1 MLIEAGL
8 LSEDQLKQA
17 IIDHKR
23 TNMKLGQYLVRE
35 GIVSGSQAADI
46 ISKQLKIR
54 KYNPDDYPI
63 DIELSKVIPLEL
75 AQKFQAVPLRKTKF
89 LLTLAMTD
97 PMDITA
103 LDSIEVYTNTEVESV
118 ICTYQE
124 LNHLIGSL
132 YGTYSGIDGVLEGM
146 QEMQIERDDEEDTS
160 RSTIGDIEVSSLQDM
175 AEEAPVIR
183 LVNSILSQAVR
194 EGASDV
200 HISPEK
206 DYVQVRFRVDGKLHE
221 LPAPPKTM
229 ILLII
234 SRLKILSNMDIS
246 VSRIPQDGRFTIKM
260 DEKEIN
266 IRSSTIPTI
275 YGENMVLRLL
285 DTSGGVHSLEE
296 LGMSMA
302 DIHKLEPM
310 IHKPYGMIL
319 STGPTGSGKSTTL
332 YSILKRINQPD
343 INIITLEDPVEY
355 RINKI
360 RQIQL
365 NRKAGMTFAGGLR
378 SIMRQ
383 DPDVIMVGEIRDP
396 ETASIAVQSALTGH
410 RVLSTVHT
418 NDAAGAITRF
428 IDMGIEPFLV
438 SSVMLVSIA
447 QRLVRKVCPYCKK
460 PYTPP
465 AAALEYWGLSH
476 AENPNFMQGNGC
488 FNCMDKGYKGRTGVY
503 EILIIDEMVQDM
515 ILRRNS
521 SQEIARAAIK
531 EGKLKTLKEDA
542 ATKMSAGD
550 YDHRGSCI
558 GSDCINTLIGFGV
571 FLGFLGLLLAKRL
584 S

>member
-8 LSEDQLKQA
+8 LNEDQLKQA

-35 GIVSGSQAADI
+35 GFVSGSQVADI
-46 ISKQLKIR
+46 VSQQLKLK

-63 DIELSKVIPLEL
+63 DIELSKIIPLEL
-75 AQKFQAVPLRKTKF
+75 AQKFQAVPLRRTKF

-103 LDSIEVYTNTEVESV
+103 LDSIEVYTNTEVEAV

-124 LNHLIGSL
+124 LNHLISSL

-146 QEMQIERDDEEDTS
+146 QEMQIERDDDDETARPAIEDV
-160 RSTIGDIEVSSLQDM
+160 EVSSLQDM
-175 AEEAPVIR
+175 AEEAPVVR

-234 SRLKILSNMDIS
+234 SRMKILANMDIS

-266 IRSSTIPTI
+266 IRASTIPTI

-302 DIHKLEPM
+302 DVRKLEPM
-310 IHKPYGMIL
+310 VNKPYGMIL

-332 YSILKRINQPD
+332 YSILKRINQSD

-365 NRKAGMTFAGGLR
+365 NRKAGMTFASGLR

-460 PYTPP
+460 PFTPP
-465 AAALEYWGLSH
+465 EAALEYWGLSNVDN
-476 AENPNFMQGNGC
+476 ANFMQGNGC
-488 FNCMDKGYKGRTGVY
+488 FNCMDKGYKGRTGIY

-515 ILRRNS
+515 ILKRNS
-521 SQEIARAAIK
+521 SQEIARAAIQA
-531 EGKLKTLKEDA
+531 GKLKTLKDDA
-542 ATKMSAGD
+542 AKKILQGITTLEEAASAV
-550 YDHRGSCI
+550 I
-558 GSDCINTLIGFGV
+558 V
-571 FLGFLGLLLAKRL
+571 
-584 S
+584 

>member
-8 LSEDQLKQA
+8 LSEEQLKQA

-46 ISKQLKIR
+46 ISQQLKIK
-54 KYNPDDYPI
+54 KYNPDEHPI
-63 DIELSKVIPLEL
+63 DIELSKVIPLEI
-75 AQKFQAVPLRKTKF
+75 AQKYQAAPLRKTKF

-103 LDSIEVYTNTEVESV
+103 LDSIEVYTNIEVEAV

-146 QEMQIERDDEEDTS
+146 QDMQIERDDDEEGT
-160 RSTIGDIEVSSLQDM
+160 RPTIEDIEVSSLQDM

-246 VSRIPQDGRFTIKM
+246 ISRIPQDGRFTIKM

-296 LGMSMA
+296 LGMSRA

-310 IHKPYGMIL
+310 INKPYGMIL

-343 INIITLEDPVEY
+343 INIITIEDPVEY
-355 RINKI
+355 RLSKI

-365 NRKAGMTFAGGLR
+365 NRKAGMTFASGLR

-447 QRLVRKVCPYCKK
+447 QRLVRKACPFCKK

-465 AAALEYWGLSH
+465 VPALEYWGLSN

-503 EILIIDEMVQDM
+503 EILIIDDMVQDM
-515 ILRRNS
+515 ILNRNS
-521 SQEIARAAIK
+521 SQEIARAAIQ
-531 EGKLKTLKEDA
+531 EGKLKTLRDDA
-542 ATKMSAGD
+542 AKKILQGITTIEEAASAV
-550 YDHRGSCI
+550 I
-558 GSDCINTLIGFGV
+558 V
-571 FLGFLGLLLAKRL
+571 
-584 S
+584 

>member
-8 LSEDQLKQA
+8 LSEEQLKLA
-17 IIDHKR
+17 IVDHKR

-35 GIVSGSQAADI
+35 GIVSGSQVVDI
-46 ISKQLKIR
+46 ISQQLKIK

-63 DIELSKVIPLEL
+63 DVELSKVIPLEL
-75 AQKFQAVPLRKTKF
+75 AQKFQAAPLQKTKV

-97 PMDITA
+97 PMDIPG
-103 LDSIEVYTNTEVESV
+103 LDSIEVYTNTEVEAV

-146 QEMQIERDDEEDTS
+146 QDMQIERDDDEDNA
-160 RSTIGDIEVSSLQDM
+160 RAAIGDIEVSSLQDM

-246 VSRIPQDGRFTIKM
+246 VSRVPQDGRFTIKM

-296 LGMSMA
+296 LGMSKA
-302 DIHKLEPM
+302 DIRKLEPM

-343 INIITLEDPVEY
+343 INIITIEDPVEY
-355 RINKI
+355 RLNKI

-365 NRKAGMTFAGGLR
+365 NRKAGMTFAGGL
-378 SIMRQ
+378 
-383 DPDVIMVGEIRDP
+383 
-396 ETASIAVQSALTGH
+396 
-410 RVLSTVHT
+410 LS
-418 NDAAGAITRF
+418 
-428 IDMGIEPFLV
+428 
-438 SSVMLVSIA
+438 
-447 QRLVRKVCPYCKK
+447 
-460 PYTPP
+460 
-465 AAALEYWGLSH
+465 
-476 AENPNFMQGNGC
+476 
-488 FNCMDKGYKGRTGVY
+488 
-503 EILIIDEMVQDM
+503 LIHI
-515 ILRRNS
+515 
-521 SQEIARAAIK
+521 
-531 EGKLKTLKEDA
+531 
-542 ATKMSAGD
+542 
-550 YDHRGSCI
+550 
-558 GSDCINTLIGFGV
+558 
-571 FLGFLGLLLAKRL
+571 
-584 S
+584 

>member
-8 LSEDQLKQA
+8 LSEEQLKQA

-46 ISKQLKIR
+46 ISQQLKIK

-75 AQKFQAVPLRKTKF
+75 AQKYQAAPLRKTKF

-146 QEMQIERDDEEDTS
+146 QDMQIERDDDEDSS
-160 RSTIGDIEVSSLQDM
+160 RSAIGDIEVSSLQDM

-285 DTSGGVHSLEE
+285 DTSGGVQSLEE
-296 LGMSMA
+296 LGMSKA
-302 DIHKLEPM
+302 DIRKLEPM

-343 INIITLEDPVEY
+343 INIITIEDPVEY
-355 RINKI
+355 RLNKV

-447 QRLVRKVCPYCKK
+447 QRLVRKACPYCKK

-465 AAALEYWGLSH
+465 EPALKYWGLNL

-488 FNCMDKGYKGRTGVY
+488 FNCMDKGYKGRTGIY
-503 EILIIDEMVQDM
+503 EILLIDEMVQDM
-515 ILRRNS
+515 ILNRKS
-521 SQEIARAAIK
+521 SQEIARAAIQ
-531 EGKLKTLKEDA
+531 EGKLTTLKEDA
-542 ATKMSAGD
+542 AKKILQGITTIEEAASAV
-550 YDHRGSCI
+550 I
-558 GSDCINTLIGFGV
+558 V
-571 FLGFLGLLLAKRL
+571 
-584 S
+584 